1 MSESRGYFLIAHGSR
16 DVRSLQGLEACADL
30 VRHRLRL
37 ESSLIPASPWV
48 GMGTLE
54 FGEQPLNDQIEAFA
68 KAVVPDGIRQIVLI
82 PLFLSAG
89 RHVNEDVPAAVRV
102 AQQNLTDA
110 CNVELTLCPYLG
122 SHPEIGLLLQD
133 KMKEMHCDRWIL
145 LAHGTRYPGSNHLLQ
160 TLASQVNAAPA
171 FWTMSPNL
179 EAQLEAFPHDRPL
192 RVGIVPYF
200 LFEGR
205 IIDAIH
211 TAVDS
216 LRSKFVNL
224 DLHLL
229 PPLNP
234 SDYLAQLLLDCAL
247 PLHRS

>member
-16 DVRSLQGLEACADL
+16 DLRSLQGLEACADL
-30 VRHRLRL
+30 VCDRLSR
-37 ESSLIPASPWV
+37 ESSLTPALPWV
-48 GMGTLE
+48 GSGTLE
-54 FGEQPLNDQIEAFA
+54 FGEQPLSDQIEAFA
-68 KAVVPDGIRQIVLI
+68 KAVVPHGIRQIALI
-82 PLFLSAG
+82 PAFLSAG
-89 RHVNEDVPAAVRV
+89 RHVSEDIPDEVRV
-102 AQQNLTDA
+102 AQQNLTA
-110 CNVELTLCPYLG
+110 SLNVELTLCPYLG

-133 KMKEMHCDRWIL
+133 KMKEMPCDRWIL
-145 LAHGTRYPGSNHLLQ
+145 LAHGTRYLGSNHLLQ

-171 FWTMSPNL
+171 FWTMPPSL
-179 EAQLEAFPHDRPL
+179 EAQLEAFPHDQSL

-211 TAVDS
+211 AAVDS

-234 SDYLAQLLLDCAL
+234 STHLAQLLLDCAL
-247 PLHRS
+247 PLHRP